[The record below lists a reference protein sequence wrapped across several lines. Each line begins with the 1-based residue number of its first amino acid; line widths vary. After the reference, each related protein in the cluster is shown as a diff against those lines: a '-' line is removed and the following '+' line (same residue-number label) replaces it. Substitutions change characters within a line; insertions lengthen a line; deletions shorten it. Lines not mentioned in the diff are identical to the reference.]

1 MSNRTVHADHRSQR
15 SGPVR
20 RAAVASLVAVVASG
34 GLVTLAGATGAQLLK
49 ATVKPYSGILEN
61 AKHHTL
67 YALTSEKG
75 GRLRCKAACTPIWF
89 PFLVKSSVTTVSL
102 GAGVAGKIG
111 FVKRSAT
118 TKQVTFNSYPVY
130 AFSGDGGPGQ
140 VNGQG
145 IAADGGTWY
154 LVNATAKSSSKTL
167 KTGAN

>member
-1 MSNRTVHADHRSQR
+1 MSDRTVHADHRLVR
-15 SGPVR
+15 SGGVR
-20 RAAVASLVAVVASG
+20 RAAVTSVVAVVASG

-61 AKHHTL
+61 AEHHTL
-67 YALTSEKG
+67 YALSSEQS
-75 GRLRCKAACTPIWF
+75 GRLHCGATCTPIWF
-89 PFLVKSSVTTVSL
+89 PWLVRSSVTTVSL

-111 FVKRSAT
+111 FVKRTAT

-130 AFSGDGGPGQ
+130 AFSGDSGPGQ

-154 LVNATAKSSSKTL
+154 LVNATAGSSSKTL